1 MPRLRIAIV
10 APTFRYVGGQSV
22 QAELLLRSWCD
33 DVDVET
39 TFVAID
45 PQLPNWVAHAQEI
58 RGLRTLLRH
67 PIYLTSLWRAFR
79 DVDIAHIFGSSYW
92 SFLIAA
98 TPAWLVAKLRG
109 CKTLLNYRSGDARD
123 HLSRFPSAVLVM
135 SRADEIVVPTR
146 YLVDVLGE
154 FGLRAVV
161 VPNLVD
167 LSQFRYRSRRPL
179 RPRLICPRGF
189 SRYYKVDVVVRAFAE
204 VKSMYPEA
212 TLDLVGGGPLE
223 GNLKNLV
230 SDLKLDG
237 VTFTGVVSRHRIG
250 EVYDR
255 ADIFINASCVD
266 AMPVSIIE
274 AFRAGTPVV
283 TTSPDAM
290 RYLIEH
296 ERTGLLSAVGD
307 EKALAANVIRLLRE
321 GDLAATIV
329 ENAYREST
337 KYEWNIL
344 RNMWLKLYR
353 QIANSPVEHSTREQN
368 STASMQ

>member
-1 MPRLRIAIV
+1 
-10 APTFRYVGGQSV
+10 
-22 QAELLLRSWCD
+22 
-33 DVDVET
+33 
-39 TFVAID
+39 
-45 PQLPNWVAHAQEI
+45 
-58 RGLRTLLRH
+58 
-67 PIYLTSLWRAFR
+67 
-79 DVDIAHIFGSSYW
+79 
-92 SFLIAA
+92 
-98 TPAWLVAKLRG
+98 
-109 CKTLLNYRSGDARD
+109 
-123 HLSRFPSAVLVM
+123 
-135 SRADEIVVPTR
+135 
-146 YLVDVLGE
+146 
-154 FGLRAVV
+154 
-161 VPNLVD
+161 
-167 LSQFRYRSRRPL
+167 
-179 RPRLICPRGF
+179 
-189 SRYYKVDVVVRAFAE
+189 
-204 VKSMYPEA
+204 MYPEA